1 MDKLLFFSNNKNKLK
16 EVKNIFQNSSIK
28 IFSQADFKIN
38 YEPKEFGSSF
48 AENAKIK
55 SAYGYKILG
64 LPCFA
69 DDSGICIEALNW
81 SPGIFSKKFISK
93 FKNNSECFDY
103 IIDKVKESG
112 KRKAYFKTSICLTI
126 KHNYHIS
133 FEGII
138 NGLISNNARGGNGFG
153 YDPIFFYPELGKT
166 FGEIDP
172 ILKHSISHRYLAF
185 NKLKN
190 KIQKVVDA

>member
-153 YDPIFFYPELGKT
+153 YDPIFIPDGIPKT
-166 FGEIDP
+166 LSEISRR
-172 ILKHSISHRYLAF
+172 KKNAISHRSIAIK
-185 NKLKN
+185 KLLN
-190 KIQKVVDA
+190 FLSN